1 VATWP
6 GLVPYL
12 PGELARV
19 VDCGA
24 VGGRLPGM
32 ASGHPSPEAS
42 DPIAVVG
49 RFIDAWNGHDMH
61 ALGDLFADDADFIDV
76 FGNWFKGRT
85 AFEQVLAQRH
95 RSVFAESRFTRKD
108 VAVRQVSPGLA
119 IVHAV
124 IELAG
129 ATSPG
134 GQPLAP
140 ALGVMGY
147 VMEREGPEGWRILAF
162 QNTAVMPPGGR

>member
-1 VATWP
+1 
-6 GLVPYL
+6 
-12 PGELARV
+12 
-19 VDCGA
+19 
-24 VGGRLPGM
+24 M
-32 ASGHPSPEAS
+32 ASGHPSPGAS
-42 DPIAVVG
+42 DPVAVVG

-61 ALGDLFADDADFIDV
+61 ALGELFADDADFIDV
-76 FGNWFKGRT
+76 FGNWFKGRA

-95 RSVFAESRFTRKD
+95 RSVFAESRFTKKD
-108 VAVRQVSPGLA
+108 AAVRQVSPGLA

-140 ALGVMGY
+140 ALGVMSY
-147 VMEREGPEGWRILAF
+147 VMQREGPEGWRILAF